1 MSLARL
7 HIDAHE
13 RALLQA
19 DVPTA
24 TVQAVVRC
32 AAVMQSVAVAP
43 EVRVSAPME
52 G

>member
-13 RALLQA
+13 RVLRQA

-24 TVQAVVRC
+24 TVQAAVRC
-32 AAVMQSVAVAP
+32 TAVMQSVAVAL
-43 EVRVSAPME
+43 EVRVSAPVE